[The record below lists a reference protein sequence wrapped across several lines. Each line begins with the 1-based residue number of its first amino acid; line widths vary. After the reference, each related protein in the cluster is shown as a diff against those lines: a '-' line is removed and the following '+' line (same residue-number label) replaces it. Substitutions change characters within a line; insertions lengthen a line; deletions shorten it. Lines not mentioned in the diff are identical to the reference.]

1 MDYSPLE
8 MILMSILFV
17 IYVVCLFTVAGITF
31 RNGHWILGV
40 LGIFFPFLWLIG
52 VVLPPTTEAVLL
64 ED

>member
-52 VVLPPTTEAVLL
+52 AVLPPTTEAVLL